1 MTLDLNKAYIYNF
14 KARNSMVG
22 LVQLVRALVCGTRNH
37 GFESHIPPQFYTFV
51 LPSLGCSQGVR
62 HGSLTPAFAGPN
74 PATPA
79 IRFTSSVGRALDF

>member
-37 GFESHIPPQFYTFV
+37 GFESHIPPQFF
-51 LPSLGCSQGVR
+51 
-62 HGSLTPAFAGPN
+62 
-74 PATPA
+74 
-79 IRFTSSVGRALDF
+79 

>member
-37 GFESHIPPQFYTFV
+37 GFESHIPPHFLHFRAPLT
-51 LPSLGCSQGVR
+51 GV
-62 HGSLTPAFAGPN
+62 
-74 PATPA
+74 
-79 IRFTSSVGRALDF
+79 

>member
-37 GFESHIPPQFYTFV
+37 GFESHARVFDSRIRRSESCH
-51 LPSLGCSQGVR
+51 PSHTV
-62 HGSLTPAFAGPN
+62 H
-74 PATPA
+74 
-79 IRFTSSVGRALDF
+79 